1 MSPDIIRTL
10 LDYHYGEQQKVWQDC
25 VLQLDEA
32 QYLHESGYSHSSIR
46 DCLLHVLNGERSWL
60 ARARGD
66 GPATPH
72 AAADF
77 ADRAALGKRFAEV
90 EAQVRAFA
98 GSLDE
103 AGLAAPAQYISAAGE
118 RIDNRVWHILLH
130 IANHGLIHRA
140 EIMAMSAAMGG
151 PSFDLSLM
159 RWLYKGRY

>member
-1 MSPDIIRTL
+1 MTLDIVRTL
-10 LDYHYGEQQKVWQDC
+10 LDYHYGEQHKVWQDC

-32 QYLHESGYSHSSIR
+32 QYLHDSKYAHGSIR
-46 DCLLHVLNGERSWL
+46 DCLLHVLNGERTWL
-60 ARARGD
+60 ARARAAAA
-66 GPATPH
+66 ATPH

-77 ADRAALGKRFAEV
+77 PDRAALGARFAEV
-90 EAQVRAFA
+90 EAEVRAFA
-98 GSLDE
+98 DGLDE
-103 AGLAAPAQYISAAGE
+103 AGLAAPAPYISVAGE

-140 EIMAMSAAMGG
+140 EIMATSAAMGG

>member
-1 MSPDIIRTL
+1 MTPDIIRTL

-32 QYLHESGYSHSSIR
+32 QYLQDSGYSHGSIHET
-46 DCLLHVLNGERSWL
+46 LLHVLNGEWTWL
-60 ARARGD
+60 ERARGD
-66 GPATPH
+66 GAASPRS
-72 AAADF
+72 AADLP
-77 ADRAALGKRFAEV
+77 DRAALAARLAEV
-90 EAQVRAFA
+90 EAEVRAFA
-98 GSLDE
+98 GGLDE
-103 AGLAAPAQYISAAGE
+103 AGLAAPAPYMSAAGE

-140 EIMAMSAAMGG
+140 EIMAMSARMGG